1 MSVCNNCGKTFRD
14 SFNLKTHSKRKKPCK
29 RGFNANPNNI
39 NLDTSGN
46 VIINN
51 NLTVNNNLTI
61 NVFGKEDLS
70 HINPEAIIDSWRE
83 INRDCI
89 DDYIRAGK
97 LVINFHGLVKQ
108 NPLNNNVNLSNIQS
122 PVTKVVTDNGIVTR
136 HVKETVS
143 DVVKT
148 RAGQLVT
155 FKDRID
161 DTNDR
166 VFKIP
171 KNVSTWNH
179 IEQFGETGLAHEDL
193 YNNTRSVKT
202 LAKVALM
209 D

>member
-1 MSVCNNCGKTFRD
+1 MSVCTNCEKIFRD
-14 SFNLKTHSKRKKPCK
+14 SFDLKRHGQRKKPCK
-29 RGFNANPNNI
+29 RGFNANRNNI

-70 HINPEAIIDSWRE
+70 HINPQAIIDSWRE
-83 INRDCI
+83 INRGVNDE
-89 DDYIRAGK
+89 YIRAGK
-97 LVINFHGLVKQ
+97 LVINFHGLVRQ
-108 NPLNNNVNLSNIQS
+108 NPLNDNVTLSNIYS
-122 PVTKVVTDNGIVTR
+122 PVTKTITDNGIVTQ

-155 FKDRID
+155 FKDSID
-161 DTNDR
+161 KSNDR

-171 KNVSTWNH
+171 KNISTWNH
-179 IEQFGETGLAHEDL
+179 IEQFGESGLAHEDL
-193 YNNTRSVKT
+193 YTNTRSIKT
-202 LAKVALM
+202 LAKVALI
-209 D
+209 